1 MKDPKPPV
9 ETQTLVLPL
18 SRRRFLK
25 AAGGSLALL
34 GLSGLAG
41 CVDDELG
48 SPGGDGYTVW
58 IAQSVTGS
66 VRHSVTQQPIEG
78 ATVNLFAGFDKSS
91 LFAISKQTKTT
102 SSEGF
107 FSFVRAQETGVPG
120 DFWWFVVGDTS
131 ERTVHLRLDVRHG
144 GFTPV
149 FFPTSVRRTPSK
161 EAPTRDFGEYA
172 LNYLVLMNQLSP

>member
-1 MKDPKPPV
+1 MKDPKPPI

-25 AAGGSLALL
+25 ATGGSLALL
-34 GLSGLAG
+34 GLTGLTG
-41 CVDDELG
+41 CVDEELG
-48 SPGGDGYTVW
+48 PEGDGFTVW
-58 IAQSVTGS
+58 IAQQVTGS

-78 ATVNLFAGFDKSS
+78 ATVNLFAGFDKSN
-91 LFAISKQTKTT
+91 LFPISNQTKTT

-120 DFWWFVVGDTS
+120 DFWWFVVGDTND
-131 ERTVHLRLDVRHG
+131 RTVHLRLDVRHG

-149 FFPTSVRRTPSK
+149 FFTPPTERRTPSK
-161 EAPTRDFGEYA
+161 EAPTRNLGMYA
-172 LNYLVLMNQLSP
+172 LHYNILMHQISP